1 MRGIRG
7 YDRSPNITEWES
19 NYRLI
24 RHVPF
29 AMDHPPHT
37 KRDLIGWDISGDQ
50 HLRNAF
56 GRDERWR
63 LIQTN
68 DTIYNMIWQFF
79 RTNPIL
85 FGDFLFSYSRKPY
98 RPVLRNDAGRTFSV
112 DEHEHRFMERSAFS
126 EETIKVIFQQ
136 TSFYEI
142 CLALL
147 PMLISQ
153 LELMLLDELKKDDE
167 NVIRM
172 VQQYDTYRRGH
183 DVFVSEPDRRRFLD
197 AREAL
202 GKKNKAPNWKPKT
215 STIPLGMYPVR
226 RWNFE
231 PLQVFTM
238 FPDRY
243 DLGYRLLGKL
253 IDEFR
258 NLESA
263 GRRRREQ
270 FESKLIGVTSR
281 GEIARL
287 YGAAAAG
294 VTLFADS
301 DSESKWILRDEQ
313 RDIRG
318 RINHFIGFWIRLFF
332 NTPVPIAVN
341 VTGEGYLTHPTDGS
355 DIVRGTRL
363 AEKFFDLMFSPTNF
377 YMPEFINAR
386 PKRGIST
393 KAPKLPQVGGIT
405 APPLT
410 RDRIFGATVERR
422 VDTEGGAL
430 PSGTQTKTPREL
442 QFERLFARW
451 AERLLGPMN
460 TWDAFPA

>member
-1 MRGIRG
+1 M
-7 YDRSPNITEWES
+7 
-19 NYRLI
+19 
-24 RHVPF
+24 
-29 AMDHPPHT
+29 
-37 KRDLIGWDISGDQ
+37 
-50 HLRNAF
+50 
-56 GRDERWR
+56 
-63 LIQTN
+63 
-68 DTIYNMIWQFF
+68 
-79 RTNPIL
+79 L

-112 DEHEHRFMERSAFS
+112 DEHEHRFMERSTFG

-136 TSFYEI
+136 RSFYEI
-142 CLALL
+142 CLGLL

-183 DVFVSEPDRRRFLD
+183 DLFLSEPDRRRFLD

-202 GKKNKAPNWKPKT
+202 GKKNEAPYWKPKT
-215 STIPLGMYPVR
+215 GTIPLGMYPVR
-226 RWNFE
+226 RWNFV

-243 DLGYRLLGKL
+243 ELGYRLLGKL

-263 GRRRREQ
+263 GKKRREQ
-270 FESKLIGVTSR
+270 FQSKLIGVVDR

-287 YGAAAAG
+287 YEAAAAG

-301 DSESKWILRDEQ
+301 NSESKWILRNEQ

-332 NTPVPIAVN
+332 NTPAPITVDS
-341 VTGEGYLTHPTDGS
+341 VTGEGYLAYPADGS

-363 AEKFFDLMFSPTNF
+363 AEKYFDLMFSPTNF

-386 PKRGIST
+386 PKRGVST
-393 KAPKLPQVGGIT
+393 KAPKLPQVGGVT

-410 RDRIFGATVERR
+410 RDETLGVTVEGR
-422 VDTEGGAL
+422 VDPEGGAR
-430 PSGTQTKTPREL
+430 PSGTQAKTPREL

-451 AERLLGPMN
+451 AERLLGPVN
-460 TWDAFPA
+460 TWDPFPA

>member
-7 YDRSPNITEWES
+7 YERKLDYGEWE
-19 NYRLI
+19 NHYRLI
-24 RHVPF
+24 RRVPF
-29 AMDHPPHT
+29 AMDNPPHA
-37 KRDLIGWDISGDQ
+37 KRDLIGWDISRDQ

-63 LIQTN
+63 LMPTN
-68 DTIYNMIWQFF
+68 NTIYNMIWQLL
-79 RTNPIL
+79 RTNPML

-98 RPVLRNDAGRTFSV
+98 RPVLRNNAGRTFSV
-112 DEHEHRFMERSAFS
+112 DEHEHGFMGRSTFG
-126 EETIKVIFQQ
+126 EETIKNIFQQ
-136 TSFYEI
+136 ETPYEI
-142 CLALL
+142 CLGLL

-153 LELMLLDELKKDDE
+153 LELMLLHELKKDDE

-183 DVFVSEPDRRRFLD
+183 DFFASEPDRQRLLD

-202 GKKNKAPNWKPKT
+202 IKKNEAPSWKPKT

-231 PLQVFTM
+231 PLQEFTM

-243 DLGYRLLGKL
+243 DLGYRLLRKL
-253 IDEFR
+253 IGDFR

-263 GRRRREQ
+263 GRKRREQ
-270 FESKLIGVTSR
+270 FESKLIGLTDR

-287 YGAAAAG
+287 YEAAAAG

-301 DSESKWILRDEQ
+301 DSESKWILRNEQ
-313 RDIRG
+313 RDIRD
-318 RINHFIGFWIRLFF
+318 RIKSFIGFWIKLFF
-332 NTPVPIAVN
+332 DTPAPIAVDN
-341 VTGEGYLTHPTDGS
+341 VTGEYPADGS

-377 YMPEFINAR
+377 YMPEFIIAR
-386 PKRGIST
+386 PQRGVSA
-393 KAPKLPQVGGIT
+393 KAPKLPQVGEVT

-410 RDRIFGATVERR
+410 RDETPGATVERR
-422 VDTEGGAL
+422 VNPEGGAR
-430 PSGTQTKTPREL
+430 PGAQTKTPREL

-451 AERLLGPMN
+451 AERLLGPAD